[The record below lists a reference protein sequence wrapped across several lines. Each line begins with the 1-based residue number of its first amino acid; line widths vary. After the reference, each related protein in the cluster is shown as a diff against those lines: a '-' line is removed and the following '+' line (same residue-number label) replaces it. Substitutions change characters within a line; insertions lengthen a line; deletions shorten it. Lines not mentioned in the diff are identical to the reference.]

1 MNRDSLVL
9 LLLMLAGVVLGDFF
23 GYLAR
28 DISWLS
34 WLNYG
39 QTFGLTGADDSALI
53 LNLGVLTL
61 QFGIQIKITIASI
74 LCIVVAFILYR
85 RL

>member
-1 MNRDSLVL
+1 MKKDSIIL
-9 LLLMLAGVVLGDFF
+9 LLLMLAGVVLGGFF
-23 GYLAR
+23 GYLAK
-28 DISWLS
+28 DVSWLA

-39 QTFGLTGADDSALI
+39 QTFGFTGANGSAMV

-74 LCIVVAFILYR
+74 IGIVLAFFLYR